1 VEEEGAKRYGGVALR
16 VSIPCASQGTE
27 RNRTSQQLGGCL
39 PLSHSRSLLTGRSH
53 ANNFFFA
60 LAACLLQ
67 QLPLPVRASTI
78 TMSRERA
85 PNRSG
90 PIIRR
95 EGPQLVTSVRG
106 VWAGKVNAT
115 APPHAV
121 CFFVPTFEFP
131 TLSSWFLGRGDDSE
145 MQETQDFIV
154 SKHQASNETVT
165 KKKYW

>member
-1 VEEEGAKRYGGVALR
+1 VSARLTALVQSSGG
-16 VSIPCASQGTE
+16 P
-27 RNRTSQQLGGCL
+27 
-39 PLSHSRSLLTGRSH
+39 
-53 ANNFFFA
+53 
-60 LAACLLQ
+60 
-67 QLPLPVRASTI
+67 
-78 TMSRERA
+78 
-85 PNRSG
+85 G
-90 PIIRR
+90 P
-95 EGPQLVTSVRG
+95 PQLVTSVRG

>member
-1 VEEEGAKRYGGVALR
+1 MR
-16 VSIPCASQGTE
+16 VSIPCASLGTE
-27 RNRTSQQLGGCL
+27 PNL
-39 PLSHSRSLLTGRSH
+39 LSLSLSRSLLTGRSH